1 LSQRQAAFAL
11 QSRDVPI
18 DIGTI
23 QQWEQGR
30 CSPRR
35 LAVKALEDFLARFP
49 VIDDV
54 PVYRKGTKFTAEDL
68 AEIRRL
74 RSEGQTMAA
83 IAQRFNV
90 DQSYISRIVSGERLA
105 KAA

>member
-1 LSQRQAAFAL
+1 LSLFF
-11 QSRDVPI
+11 SSNVPI
-18 DIGTI
+18 DVGTI

-30 CSPRR
+30 YKPSR
-35 LAVKALEDFLARFP
+35 LAVTALENFLAEFP
-49 VIDDV
+49 VTTDAPI
-54 PVYRKGTKFTAEDL
+54 YGKRSKFSAKDL

-90 DQSYISRIVSGERLA
+90 DQSYISRILSGERLA
-105 KAA
+105 VVHIKF